1 MRGGWDVAWGASC
14 PTSRLGAAVA
24 SGLLGTSV
32 AACFVTEQFFLP
44 LWLLVA
50 LGGVLPRLADDG
62 PRPRT
67 VGGP

>member
-1 MRGGWDVAWGASC
+1 MA
-14 PTSRLGAAVA
+14 
-24 SGLLGTSV
+24 GLVGTSV

-67 VGGP
+67 VGAP